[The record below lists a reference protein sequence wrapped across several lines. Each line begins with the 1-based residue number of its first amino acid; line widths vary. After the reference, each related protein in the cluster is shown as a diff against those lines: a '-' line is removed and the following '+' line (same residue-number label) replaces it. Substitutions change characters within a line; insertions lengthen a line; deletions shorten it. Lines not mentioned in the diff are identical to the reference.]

1 MSRGLISVHNLSFRY
16 NRDRVILDDIHAELT
31 QGQLVS
37 LLGPNGAG
45 KSTLLKCI
53 MGLLRPFRG
62 QITVDQ
68 RNVLDLS
75 YRERAALVAYVPQHS
90 SVIFDHS
97 VRDYVAMGLASRYPM
112 WRMPSAED
120 MKEVDQYLER
130 MELTSFA
137 DAPFRSLS
145 GGEQQKTTIA
155 RALVQRPEILLFDEP
170 TSALDLG
177 NQTKVLQLIKGLA
190 EDGYSILMTTHNPDH
205 PFLLGSD
212 VWMLNQKGKLISG
225 ELSGIMTPE
234 NISQLYG
241 TSVDVVFLPEQN
253 RTVCIA
259 NTQTPSFV
267 RK

>member
-1 MSRGLISVHNLSFRY
+1 MPVIEAKNLVFRY
-16 NRDRVILDDIHAELT
+16 SSDSEPVLKD
-31 QGQLVS
+31 VS
-37 LLGPNGAG
+37 LTVEQGEFVAILGHNGSG

-170 TSALDLG
+170 TSALDPEMVGEVLKVMTELAQEG
-177 NQTKVLQLIKGLA
+177 MTMIVVTHEMGFAKEVANRVVFMADGRILEEGTPDEIFNSPKHPRLQDFLAKVL
-190 EDGYSILMTTHNPDH
+190 
-205 PFLLGSD
+205 
-212 VWMLNQKGKLISG
+212 
-225 ELSGIMTPE
+225 
-234 NISQLYG
+234 
-241 TSVDVVFLPEQN
+241 
-253 RTVCIA
+253 
-259 NTQTPSFV
+259 
-267 RK
+267 